1 AISVSLPGRSGWPV
15 VPVVTHS
22 VGAHSGSPRRIAT
35 GDSRRILRAV
45 TRSVPDND
53 AAAAIAAAAIT
64 GQSTRTPVAAGPPV
78 GEVTYG
84 GGTASRPNPT
94 PRPTAAGPKTPE
106 LYSKASGGTT
116 FLSLAPSA
124 SKDAASY
131 S

>member
-1 AISVSLPGRSGWPV
+1 
-15 VPVVTHS
+15 THS

-53 AAAAIAAAAIT
+53 AAAAIAAAPVT
-64 GQSTRTPVAAGPPV
+64 GQATRTPVAPGPPV
-78 GEVTYG
+78 GEVTDG
-84 GGTASRPNPT
+84 GVTGRRPNHT
-94 PRPTAAGPKTPE
+94 PRPTAAAPQTTA
-106 LYSKASGGTT
+106 LYSNASVETT

>member
-1 AISVSLPGRSGWPV
+1 NLHGQSGRPG

-64 GQSTRTPVAAGPPV
+64 GQSTRTPVIEAVREVSRRGGGVILASHDPRVLLAADRALLLRAGRLVAEGSP
-78 GEVTYG
+78 GEV
-84 GGTASRPNPT
+84 
-94 PRPTAAGPKTPE
+94 AG
-106 LYSKASGGTT
+106 
-116 FLSLAPSA
+116 FLT
-124 SKDAASY
+124 D
-131 S
+131 